1 MALSISR
8 RSFMKC
14 VGITAFATATGTLM
28 TGCAQGPITGDFGGP
43 FPLSP
48 MVNVAVYKM
57 QSSEFDIG
65 LSEIGSYLDQ
75 NWIDLPFGANIS
87 DLTGYICT
95 MPEAAIQNN
104 SDQTLLVL
112 PYFTQ
117 NSLETVVDDLAKKYL
132 QENQETVTKALE
144 KILVDN
150 EKTISSYVEKLEDIV
165 IVSFKTLWGSE
176 IKIKIKDLMN
186 ALRGILGSTTP
197 QEVEKFL
204 LEGTSVFGY
213 KIYGLPQWDEK
224 YPGVTEL
231 ILDEIMKLLKTEI
244 LEKLGSSLNFLMVH
258 GQFDGN
264 AGESDLDQVLN
275 VASAGYALLR
285 NKQTLMTNTIA
296 PGATA
301 TGLLPIPS
309 KKRWKTLFL
318 RFLPNDLLLQFQDG
332 FMPNWD
338 HTANLIVKLL
348 VYLFFKN
355 SSESADCLKAVAAPT
370 VQLITSSMDYLDY
383 NIQPISGS
391 LVLRFENGSTI

>member
-14 VGITAFATATGTLM
+14 VGITAFATATGTLL
-28 TGCAQGPITGDFGGP
+28 TGCAQGPVTGDFGGP

-176 IKIKIKDLMN
+176 IKIKIKDLMERPSWHPWQHHSPGGGEIP
-186 ALRGILGSTTP
+186 LRGHQCFRI
-197 QEVEKFL
+197 
-204 LEGTSVFGY
+204 
-213 KIYGLPQWDEK
+213 
-224 YPGVTEL
+224 
-231 ILDEIMKLLKTEI
+231 
-244 LEKLGSSLNFLMVH
+244 
-258 GQFDGN
+258 
-264 AGESDLDQVLN
+264 
-275 VASAGYALLR
+275 
-285 NKQTLMTNTIA
+285 
-296 PGATA
+296 
-301 TGLLPIPS
+301 
-309 KKRWKTLFL
+309 
-318 RFLPNDLLLQFQDG
+318 
-332 FMPNWD
+332 
-338 HTANLIVKLL
+338 
-348 VYLFFKN
+348 
-355 SSESADCLKAVAAPT
+355 
-370 VQLITSSMDYLDY
+370 
-383 NIQPISGS
+383 
-391 LVLRFENGSTI
+391 